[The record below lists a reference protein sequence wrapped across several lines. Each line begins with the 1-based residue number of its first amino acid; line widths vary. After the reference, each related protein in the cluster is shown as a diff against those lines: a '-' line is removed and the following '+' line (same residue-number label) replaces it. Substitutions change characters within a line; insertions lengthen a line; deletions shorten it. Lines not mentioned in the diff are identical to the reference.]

1 MLACSVGNTDVVKIL
16 LLKTTAPKEE
26 GRDGSRPLHI
36 ATKQN
41 NLHVVEVL
49 LHSVSK
55 EAVDITSLRRIPC
68 DLYRKP
74 CYYHVSL
81 YQWGLNRLNNHG
93 RSPLHIASKKGNI
106 KIVEKLLEAK
116 AYTNPSG
123 PFYYKKNIPSPL
135 HVASEKGHFQIVQ
148 KLLDA
153 QAKVDVLDHNQHTP
167 LQVATYYNQSNVVK
181 VLLKANAN
189 PNTLEPDSKKME
201 VPFHYCYEGWMYN
214 MSDETVLS
222 GRLSLLHFACSKG
235 YLDIVDVLLKAQID
249 PNDQENLYEISPLH
263 VCGHSLDTS
272 RGFSFTRTHLIV
284 DSHSKH
290 AFLKVVD
297 RLLEANADPN
307 IQAYRNYTP
316 LQMACSG
323 KLFKI
328 AERLIKAKADPNIA
342 NTSKETPLMIAS
354 QEDCPEIAKLL
365 LDAKA
370 EMNVQCYI
378 GLTALHKASISG
390 SYETLQLL
398 LQHKAD
404 PNIRAD
410 DGSTPLYIAT
420 VKNFIGM
427 VKVLLEAKANPNF
440 TSIET
445 YDQAVPKL
453 MLRYRYIDKNILHLK
468 NTVQLLKTI
477 NYPTFH
483 ADSAGYTPL
492 HVACMHGDPE
502 LVQLLLSYQA
512 DTIVKSPLGHTAL
525 IIAELLGHREVV
537 DLMNQTPTLQQ

>member
-1 MLACSVGNTDVVKIL
+1 
-16 LLKTTAPKEE
+16 
-26 GRDGSRPLHI
+26 
-36 ATKQN
+36 
-41 NLHVVEVL
+41 
-49 LHSVSK
+49 
-55 EAVDITSLRRIPC
+55 
-68 DLYRKP
+68 
-74 CYYHVSL
+74 
-81 YQWGLNRLNNHG
+81 
-93 RSPLHIASKKGNI
+93 
-106 KIVEKLLEAK
+106 
-116 AYTNPSG
+116 
-123 PFYYKKNIPSPL
+123 
-135 HVASEKGHFQIVQ
+135 
-148 KLLDA
+148 
-153 QAKVDVLDHNQHTP
+153 
-167 LQVATYYNQSNVVK
+167 
-181 VLLKANAN
+181 
-189 PNTLEPDSKKME
+189 
-201 VPFHYCYEGWMYN
+201 
-214 MSDETVLS
+214 
-222 GRLSLLHFACSKG
+222 
-235 YLDIVDVLLKAQID
+235 
-249 PNDQENLYEISPLH
+249 
-263 VCGHSLDTS
+263 
-272 RGFSFTRTHLIV
+272 
-284 DSHSKH
+284 
-290 AFLKVVD
+290 
-297 RLLEANADPN
+297 
-307 IQAYRNYTP
+307 
-316 LQMACSG
+316 MACSG

-370 EMNVQCYI
+370 EINVQCYN

-440 TSIET
+440 TRVEK
-445 YDQAVPKL
+445 YDQAVPKF
-453 MLRYRYIDKNILHLK
+453 MLQYRYIDKNILHLK
-468 NTVQLLKTI
+468 NTEQLLKTI

-512 DTIVKSPLGHTAL
+512 DTTVKSPLGHTAL